1 VFGGPGRVC
10 EEMET
15 KMLEV
20 AAAGGRKKSPVRCR
34 LYTEEISE
42 THNFE
47 MV

>member
-1 VFGGPGRVC
+1 VSGGPGRVC

-20 AAAGGRKKSPVRCR
+20 AAAGGRKKSPVRSR
-34 LYTEEISE
+34 QYVEEISE

-47 MV
+47 LV